1 MARIITG
8 DIHSGKSTRFLELYI
23 QGNGDVGL
31 YAKKL
36 YASDHTI
43 VGYSL
48 LLLPLMEEIPFICL
62 KESVSG
68 NEDYYMQGRFAFW
81 KDAFKKGEEYILGC
95 PPEKAV
101 WIDEVGGL
109 ELKGLGFD
117 FLLRSLLNSKRDVT
131 FTVRSSLLP
140 EVLGRYN
147 IKEYYFL

>member
-1 MARIITG
+1 
-8 DIHSGKSTRFLELYI
+8 
-23 QGNGDVGL
+23 
-31 YAKKL
+31 
-36 YASDHTI
+36 
-43 VGYSL
+43 
-48 LLLPLMEEIPFICL
+48 
-62 KESVSG
+62 
-68 NEDYYMQGRFAFW
+68 MQGRFAFW